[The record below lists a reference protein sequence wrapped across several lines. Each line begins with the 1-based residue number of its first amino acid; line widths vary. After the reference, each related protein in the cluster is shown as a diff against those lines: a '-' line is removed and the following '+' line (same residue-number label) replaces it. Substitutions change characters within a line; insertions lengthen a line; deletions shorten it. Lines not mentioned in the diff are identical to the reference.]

1 MTIDVARVRADTP
14 GCEDVVH
21 FNNAGAALQPAPVV
35 ETVTAQIEREAR
47 IGGYEAEALMAD
59 ELARF
64 YDLAARLVGGQ
75 PHEIAWVEN
84 GTRAWDMVF
93 YGLDW
98 HPGDRVLT
106 AVSEY
111 GSSYVAF
118 LHMARR
124 AGIEIGVVPNDA
136 HGQIDVTALE
146 TMIDDRV
153 RLITL
158 PHVPTNGGLVNPAA
172 AVGAV
177 ARRHGIP
184 FLLDAVQSAGQLPLE
199 VNAIGCDMLAVT
211 GRKYLRG
218 PRGTGFLWVREGWID
233 RLDPPLLDNHA
244 ARWTAPDAFEIE
256 PTARRFECFEMY
268 HAGRLGLAR
277 AIDYA
282 LDIGLEA
289 IRDRVCALAGALR
302 DGLSALPGV
311 AVHDLGVEKCGI
323 VTFAVDGH
331 DPAAVSR
338 RLRAGHGINTSVTER
353 YFTRLDMEARGLE
366 TLCRASVH
374 YYNTENE
381 IDRFVEAVRAVSS
394 S

>member
-1 MTIDVARVRADTP
+1 MSIDIARVRAETP

-21 FNNAGAALQPAPVV
+21 FNNAGAALQPVPVV
-35 ETVTAQIEREAR
+35 ETVTAMIEREAR
-47 IGGYEAEALMAD
+47 TGGYEAEAAMA
-59 ELARF
+59 EALGGF
-64 YDLAARLVGGQ
+64 YESAARLIGGKR
-75 PHEIAWVEN
+75 HEIAWVEN

-98 HPGDRVLT
+98 QPGDKVLT

-111 GSSYVAF
+111 GSNYVAF

-124 AGIEIGVVPNDA
+124 RKIEIVVAPSDA
-136 HGQIDVTALE
+136 TGQVDVAALE
-146 TMIDDRV
+146 ELIDDRV

-158 PHVPTNGGLVNPAA
+158 PHIPTNGGLVNPVD

-177 ARRHGIP
+177 ARRHGVP
-184 FLLDAVQSAGQLPLE
+184 FLLDAVQSAGQVPLD
-199 VNAIGCDMLAVT
+199 VDAIGCDMLAVT

-218 PRGTGFLWVREGWID
+218 PRGTGFLWVREDWIN

-244 ARWTAPDAFEIE
+244 ARWTEPGAFEID
-256 PTARRFECFEMY
+256 PTARRFETFEMY

-289 IRDRVCALAGALR
+289 IRDRVFGLAAALR
-302 DGLSALPGV
+302 EQLAALPGV
-311 AVHDLGVEKCGI
+311 TVHDLGAEKCGL
-323 VTFAVDGH
+323 VTFAVASR
-331 DPAAVSR
+331 DPAEVSHT
-338 RLRAGHGINTSVTER
+338 LRSEHGINTSVTAR
-353 YFTRLDMEARGLE
+353 HFTRLDMEARDLKA
-366 TLCRASVH
+366 LVRASVH

-381 IDRFVEAVRAVSS
+381 IDRFVESMETLERR
-394 S
+394 